1 MKGIDTVLKPNSI
14 NKSLFM
20 MWTFWRVEFTVVKFE
35 FQANLGQED
44 NLKSQLLKKTRK
56 FQQKYDKL

>member
-14 NKSLFM
+14 KKSLNFM

-44 NLKSQLLKKTRK
+44 NLKSQLLNKNLKIPAKIR
-56 FQQKYDKL
+56 